1 MGGFKLKYKKSLI
14 LLLTILFLASG
25 CAVGSSASN
34 TLASHD
40 TELPNDIASEI
51 PFPKEGTIQFGV
63 DRDDGISFMFSPG
76 ITYPEF
82 IDFYSKEL
90 SANGWTKTNESIP
103 DREEG
108 ERYVEWN
115 AEKDGLK
122 VYVNLTAFGEID
134 GFNMSGFITVEGYD

>member
-14 LLLTILFLASG
+14 LLLAVLLFTSG

-34 TLASHD
+34 TLAKHN

-76 ITYPEF
+76 TRVHRFLLQRAI
-82 IDFYSKEL
+82 
-90 SANGWTKTNESIP
+90 G
-103 DREEG
+103 
-108 ERYVEWN
+108 
-115 AEKDGLK
+115 
-122 VYVNLTAFGEID
+122 
-134 GFNMSGFITVEGYD
+134 